1 MDLSMIAEFLELFKK
16 FDGLQEKLFEK
27 NAVVGL
33 ITLKALIKLVE
44 SLLNKLKQKEAII
57 LKEQSESS
65 NALGNK
71 FNKWKN
77 ILNKINL

>member
-44 SLLNKLKQKEAII
+44 GLLNKLKQKEEAI
-57 LKEQSESS
+57 LKEQSES